1 VVGLPVL
8 SKGNNN
14 DLQIEVG
21 PGTAVVPSGRR
32 VVVSAT
38 QCARLNDWLRR
49 ELPALQTLLTAQSP
63 TPGATPAVDPL
74 KGTVTVAVVLSHV
87 DCPTDRVPLPG
98 EPCRTEEE
106 ALAPSRIQDHFR
118 LALRLQRPDQR
129 EEEALRALVNWVAGI
144 PISDTASSATEE
156 QLCGELRKAAKNWP
170 SGQSPSFSLDAPP
183 TGLSISTAQAP
194 ALLRSLFR
202 VWTIELRP
210 RCRPKGLEA
219 WCGCGGNQVSADATG
234 VGLDEV
240 LLAELVLDL
249 SVGGNPATVVCQK
262 VTVDESRRPFLL
274 HTRFLQE
281 WLLAKSQVAQA
292 AAGAVSLAGDVTG
305 VSSQTKVVALQGQPV
320 SANTPAQNQVLSYDG
335 GSWRP
340 THLSEAKGEVEG
352 PLVDLKVKKLGGIE
366 VESPATVT
374 PGAVLTL
381 DSSSGV
387 NRWTPQLPVPT
398 PIPSLPNLQ
407 GDVTGSLQNNQVAKV
422 QGLPVAAPP
431 VLPAQDDEVL
441 LVRSGQ
447 WTRGLLPS
455 ADGDV
460 TGPWNGLKVAKLGGV
475 PLQIPQTVPA
485 NRFLGVNVDDP
496 SNPKWEARTV
506 DLTGDVTGESG
517 STVVTKLRGFPLVT
531 PMGPTAGVLSFDGSK
546 FAVKS
551 ETTTNEFVRTP
562 GARSYEIVAAGNFL
576 LMDGQPLGSPHGG
589 LALKPLESPFKVGE
603 APWIYRLEFATRSRP
618 GNQYVINATPFLNQ
632 DLTASE
638 LNNKSIFKRTL
649 SSLPGLVVNT
659 CFVNRGEVLC
669 VIVHRLIKSD
679 DALDAGLSIEVS
691 RFEV

>member
-1 VVGLPVL
+1 MSQQPSSPASPQSVSADPSKRVNYVQGMVLGVDDFTQQFSYHDARSRWPVRDLAGYGTVVGLPVL

-366 VESPATVT
+366 VE
-374 PGAVLTL
+374 
-381 DSSSGV
+381 
-387 NRWTPQLPVPT
+387 
-398 PIPSLPNLQ
+398 
-407 GDVTGSLQNNQVAKV
+407 
-422 QGLPVAAPP
+422 
-431 VLPAQDDEVL
+431 
-441 LVRSGQ
+441 
-447 WTRGLLPS
+447 
-455 ADGDV
+455 
-460 TGPWNGLKVAKLGGV
+460 
-475 PLQIPQTVPA
+475 
-485 NRFLGVNVDDP
+485 
-496 SNPKWEARTV
+496 
-506 DLTGDVTGESG
+506 
-517 STVVTKLRGFPLVT
+517 
-531 PMGPTAGVLSFDGSK
+531 
-546 FAVKS
+546 
-551 ETTTNEFVRTP
+551 
-562 GARSYEIVAAGNFL
+562 
-576 LMDGQPLGSPHGG
+576 
-589 LALKPLESPFKVGE
+589 
-603 APWIYRLEFATRSRP
+603 
-618 GNQYVINATPFLNQ
+618 
-632 DLTASE
+632 
-638 LNNKSIFKRTL
+638 
-649 SSLPGLVVNT
+649 
-659 CFVNRGEVLC
+659 
-669 VIVHRLIKSD
+669 
-679 DALDAGLSIEVS
+679 
-691 RFEV
+691 